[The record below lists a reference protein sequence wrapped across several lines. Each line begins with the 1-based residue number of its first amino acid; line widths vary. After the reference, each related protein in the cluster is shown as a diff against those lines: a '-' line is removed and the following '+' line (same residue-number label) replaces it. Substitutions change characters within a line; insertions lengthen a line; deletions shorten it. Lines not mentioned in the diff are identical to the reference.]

1 MTDDLPYMPY
11 RPRGCQAEII
21 KDIRKTLDE
30 GRHFVMESGT
40 GTGKTVVSLA
50 AALEHAKPRGK
61 RIVYLTRTI
70 SQSDQVMKELKA
82 ISSIAEVSG
91 VVVTG
96 RGKSCPLF
104 RSVED
109 IDSIPSHVQYSMC
122 QDRKRRGE
130 DGQEDGCRFSG
141 SVATEEAMLGRI
153 CSEEFPTADRF
164 DRLCEDLGICPYEAK
179 RLMMSRADVV
189 CVPYTYVLD
198 SDIRSYL
205 ISSMNPEGDVSLI
218 VPIIDEAHNFIYH
231 ARDTESFVINK
242 SLLESAE
249 AECGNELLLPGVL
262 MKEFISFFKR
272 SVKAIATE
280 EIGLGQSEHMIRDN
294 EMEKRM
300 MSRFNLDED
309 GLAAAIDVMT
319 TMGALRTEE
328 MVSKGKNGASPIEIL
343 GEKMGLWC
351 TSSSDRFVRS
361 VKTGK
366 DGEYLSAACI
376 SVEGVSEFLRSVP
389 GAIHMSGTLK
399 PLDQYARVL
408 GLPENSRFRS
418 YPSPFPPE
426 NRRVIY
432 STAMTTRF
440 SDLKRDPEMKGRIQ
454 KTVVD
459 LCDATDLNTIV
470 FFTSYSAMDS
480 MRPGIEEGMKRRCY
494 WENGESKET
503 AELVRRFRTERGG
516 VLFSVMGGS
525 VAEGIDFPGDDLC
538 FAIIVGMP
546 FPPPSCEL
554 SEISRKLDARYG
566 PGKGWKYA
574 SEVPAIRKVNQAVGR
589 LIRTETDKG
598 LAVILDSRAS
608 RYERQLDAT
617 PSDEVVSQAK
627 RFFSRKN
634 RI

>member
-1 MTDDLPYMPY
+1 MANELPFMPY
-11 RPRGCQAEII
+11 RPRGCQADII
-21 KDIRKTLDE
+21 EDIKRTLDE

-40 GTGKTVVSLA
+40 GTGKTIVSLA
-50 AALEHAKPRGK
+50 GALAHAKPRGK
-61 RIVYLTRTI
+61 KIVYLTRTI

-82 ISSIAEVSG
+82 ISSVAEVSG
-91 VVVTG
+91 IVVTG

-104 RSVED
+104 RTIED

-122 QDRKRRGE
+122 QDRKRRS
-130 DGQEDGCRFSG
+130 GQEGGCGYSG
-141 SVATEEAMLGRI
+141 SIATEESLLRRF
-153 CSEEFPTADRF
+153 CSEEFPTADSF
-164 DRLCEDLGICPYEAK
+164 DRMCEDLGICPYEAK
-179 RLMMSRADVV
+179 RLMMRTADVV
-189 CVPYTYVLD
+189 CVPYTYLLTP
-198 SDIRSYL
+198 DIREYL
-205 ISSMNPEGDVSLI
+205 LSSMVPDGDVSLI
-218 VPIIDEAHNFIYH
+218 VPIIDEAHNFIDH

-249 AECGNELLLPGVL
+249 AESDNELLYPGVV

-272 SVKAIATE
+272 SIKAVATE

-294 EMEKRM
+294 EIEKRM
-300 MSRFNLDED
+300 MARFNLDEG

-343 GEKMGLWC
+343 GMKMGLWC
-351 TSSSDRFVRS
+351 TSSSERFVRA

-376 SVEGVSEFLRSVP
+376 SVEDISEFLRSVP

-432 STAMTTRF
+432 STGLTTRF
-440 SDLKRDPEMKGRIQ
+440 SDMKRDPELKEKIQ
-454 KTVVD
+454 NTVVE
-459 LCDATDLNTIV
+459 LCDTTDLNTIV
-470 FFTSYSAMDS
+470 LFTSYAAMDS
-480 MRPGIEEGMKRRCY
+480 MRPGIEQSMRRRCY
-494 WENGESKET
+494 WENGEAKET
-503 AELVRRFRTERGG
+503 AEIVRRFRTDRGG

-538 FAIIVGMP
+538 FAIIVGIP

-554 SEISRKLDARYG
+554 SEISRKLDDRYG

-598 LAVILDSRAS
+598 LAVILDSRCS

-627 RFFSRKN
+627 RFFSRMI